1 MQTLLHRY
9 EQATQRLSII
19 VTSPGGW
26 VTVRRSES
34 GEVSVALRRHT
45 LARLTEREL
54 AAELRHALND
64 AYRTYRDECRKL
76 RRAIFGPDYD
86 EIHTRSEEW
95 VPGTFR

>member
-1 MQTLLHRY
+1 MQTLLDRY
-9 EQATQRLSII
+9 EQATQRLPIA

-26 VTVRRSES
+26 VTVRRSET
-34 GEVSVALRRHT
+34 GEVSVTLRRHT
-45 LARLTEREL
+45 LARITEREL

-86 EIHTRSEEW
+86 EIHTRSGEW
-95 VPGTFR
+95 APDISR